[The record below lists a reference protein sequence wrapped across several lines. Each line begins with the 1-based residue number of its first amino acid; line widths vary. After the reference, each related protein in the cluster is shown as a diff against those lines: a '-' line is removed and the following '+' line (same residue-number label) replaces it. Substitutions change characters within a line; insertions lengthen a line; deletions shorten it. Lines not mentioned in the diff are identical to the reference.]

1 MSTLYKTYPLKIVL
15 HEEQERLGYFKQL
28 VEEATKQL
36 MKKLWSEE
44 WITKLG
50 TTKAQAHSIVK
61 STNVELLINGEAM
74 YLPSRVRMGIA
85 EQVGRILRSQYKRM
99 NCFYDCL
106 KVIHFAGLT
115 INERTLMKVM
125 QQIYRNKNGFQ
136 KYRRVMVVQTISMIK
151 NLQERLSIDFSMFNY
166 TNFVEPRIKNFFFPF
181 APDNNRILKY
191 ERQDQMITYQINLPT
206 TLKSKNKKD
215 WNKVTGELAIP
226 EKIQEKIRESNN
238 TRPRKP
244 RLVVKTLKGG
254 KEHFF
259 LVFPWEFNKGER
271 AKATR
276 TARALAIDLGVKKLA
291 TAVVCQNKKQLSRPI
306 YIKQTGKQYRHIERL
321 YNHIAGIQKQMEK
334 EPTNNKL
341 QTERTRLHNKIN
353 RIREEIAHQ
362 TANTIMQVATNW
374 ECKKI
379 IFEDLRHFKPQRNK
393 KWSRKLSEWLR
404 GRIPELVENRSNE
417 YGLTIQRVNPWGT
430 STYCPRCTI
439 RGEKV
444 SGPNNPI
451 PTKKGRWFICPECN
465 FSAERDYIAA
475 INIYRASFIDYKK
488 IRSLALTNPVPYTD
502 TGIPSPN
509 CSWRRSRD
517 ELTSTQVVLVTGG

>member
-166 TNFVEPRIKNFFFPF
+166 TNFVEPRIKNFFFPC
-181 APDNNRILKY
+181 AASN
-191 ERQDQMITYQINLPT
+191 QINRRINST
-206 TLKSKNKKD
+206 
-215 WNKVTGELAIP
+215 
-226 EKIQEKIRESNN
+226 
-238 TRPRKP
+238 
-244 RLVVKTLKGG
+244 
-254 KEHFF
+254 
-259 LVFPWEFNKGER
+259 
-271 AKATR
+271 
-276 TARALAIDLGVKKLA
+276 
-291 TAVVCQNKKQLSRPI
+291 VC
-306 YIKQTGKQYRHIERL
+306 
-321 YNHIAGIQKQMEK
+321 
-334 EPTNNKL
+334 
-341 QTERTRLHNKIN
+341 
-353 RIREEIAHQ
+353 
-362 TANTIMQVATNW
+362 
-374 ECKKI
+374 
-379 IFEDLRHFKPQRNK
+379 
-393 KWSRKLSEWLR
+393 
-404 GRIPELVENRSNE
+404 
-417 YGLTIQRVNPWGT
+417 
-430 STYCPRCTI
+430 
-439 RGEKV
+439 
-444 SGPNNPI
+444 
-451 PTKKGRWFICPECN
+451 
-465 FSAERDYIAA
+465 
-475 INIYRASFIDYKK
+475 
-488 IRSLALTNPVPYTD
+488 
-502 TGIPSPN
+502 
-509 CSWRRSRD
+509 
-517 ELTSTQVVLVTGG
+517 